1 MIVTVTANT
10 TLDQTIFI
18 KSFVPNSVIRPHKTV
33 FSMGGKPADASWILA
48 QHGISSRA
56 LGIAAG
62 AIGKRVEQM
71 LTERGVEV
79 DFVQAN
85 GETRIAIALIAEEDG
100 TETTI
105 TPNTLEV
112 EPQHVAQLRDKLEA
126 ALPDASVVVLGGSLP
141 NGMEPSFYT
150 DFIALARQH
159 NVPTVLDAKPENLR
173 AGLQSRPTYIKPNQ
187 TELAGLVGREIV
199 TTEDAY
205 RAGREVFDE
214 YGTASVISLGGD
226 GALAVLPDG
235 AYRIP
240 RIEIEVVSAVGAGD
254 AVLAGIAYAIHRGE
268 PIEAGLRFG
277 IATATAVCLHPGTAM
292 FHMEDA
298 QRFMEQVKLIAY
310 P

>member
-150 DFIALARQH
+150 DVIALARQH

-298 QRFMEQVKLIAY
+298 QRFMEQVELIAY